1 MVGAGVEDLPPKA
14 EPEASARH
22 PACRGLSV
30 VSVTSQL
37 GLEKGCPCVGP
48 SDPMELGRKKLPG
61 DEHLAG
67 ILLPGGRL

>member
-1 MVGAGVEDLPPKA
+1 MLLGRVLWGDNGLGRVEDLPPKA

-37 GLEKGCPCVGP
+37 GLEKGCPMRGT
-48 SDPMELGRKKLPG
+48 
-61 DEHLAG
+61 
-67 ILLPGGRL
+67 I